1 MCGDFMS
8 TKKKFFL
15 VFLFIIL
22 DIFLLVGFLVIRDAT
37 MLNDLRNEVDDLS
50 QLDFTHDRYNTKIK
64 TNGKYRIV
72 EEAIKEYLDEYAV
85 LVQEVLEIVQD
96 STLTSILSYNNY
108 QKDGPDFLNSL
119 TFLKEKKNIFNE
131 DMTKLLTNS
140 EEETIKKYIYSKTN
154 EKQYCNLY
162 EELILSDTFKAD
174 FQEMKELLINTNNRM
189 NIIFDTSKE
198 VLEFLITHKEEWVL
212 EEGEI
217 RFRTD
222 ALYQQYLKYIEKVS

>member
-1 MCGDFMS
+1 MS

-37 MLNDLRNEVDDLS
+37 MLNDLRNEVDRLS

-64 TNGKYRIV
+64 TNGKYKIV
-72 EEAIKEYLDEYAV
+72 EKAIKEYLDEYAV
-85 LVQEVLEIVQD
+85 LVQEVLEIVHD
-96 STLTSILSYNNY
+96 PTLTSILSYNNY

-154 EKQYCNLY
+154 EKYYCDLY

-198 VLEFLITHKEEWVL
+198 VLEFLIAHKEEWVL

-217 RFRTD
+217 RFQTD

>member
-1 MCGDFMS
+1 MS

-15 VFLFIIL
+15 AFSFILL

-37 MLNDLRNEVDDLS
+37 MLNELRNEVNDLAEF
-50 QLDFTHDRYNTKIK
+50 DFTHDRYNTKMK
-64 TNGKYRIV
+64 TKGKYRIV
-72 EEAIKEYLDEYAV
+72 EEAIKDYLDEYAIAVQDV
-85 LVQEVLEIVQD
+85 LKIVQD

-119 TFLKEKKNIFNE
+119 TFLKDKKNLFHE
-131 DMTKLLTNS
+131 EMTKLLTNS
-140 EEETIKKYIYSKTN
+140 EEETIKKYIHSKTN
-154 EKQYCNLY
+154 EKYYCDLY
-162 EELILSDTFKAD
+162 EELILSDTFQAD
-174 FQEMKELLINTNNRM
+174 FQEMKELLTNTNNRM
-189 NIIFDTSKE
+189 TIIFDTSKE
-198 VLEFLITHKEEWVL
+198 VLEFLIAHKEEWVL

>member
-1 MCGDFMS
+1 MS

-37 MLNDLRNEVDDLS
+37 MLNDLRNEVDRLS

-64 TNGKYRIV
+64 TNGKYKTV
-72 EEAIKEYLDEYAV
+72 EKAIKEYLDEYA
-85 LVQEVLEIVQD
+85 ISVQD
-96 STLTSILSYNNY
+96 VLKIVHDPTLTSILSYNNY

-140 EEETIKKYIYSKTN
+140 EEETIKKYIYSKTS
-154 EKQYCNLY
+154 EKYYCDLY

-174 FQEMKELLINTNNRM
+174 FQEMKELLTNTNNRM

-217 RFRTD
+217 RFQTD